1 MDCKK
6 HVDEMI
12 KRTGTAALLLA
23 LWVSTATGFEVC
35 RWETLS
41 QGAEERETAV
51 VEATTVDKDAVQL
64 IGVAQLSGITKDHSQ
79 QTHEFEEGVPA
90 NLFGGISALAY
101 DPERKVYLA
110 LPDRGPKDGAYDY
123 HCRFHELQID
133 IQPEAENPI
142 QANILATHLFDA
154 AGSSFP
160 GLSTAWEK
168 TATQQTRLDPEGIR
182 IGLDGDVFVS
192 DEYGPSILHFDR
204 TGQFRSSV
212 PVPQHFLV
220 EHPGASKPVEN
231 SQNSFGRQCNR
242 GMEGLA
248 ISSTKKTLFGIMQ
261 SPLLQDSRMK
271 KGKPTGLN
279 CRLLKI
285 DLNEPAAEAT
295 EYLYRLDAASNK
307 LNEILSVDDDRFL
320 VIERDGKPAT
330 DAKCK
335 TIQLISIRDATEI
348 QSHDRL
354 PPKATPA
361 GVTPVDKRVFI
372 DLLDPRFGLAG
383 EEMPEKIES
392 LCFGPTLEDGRRTLI
407 VVSDNDFLP
416 DQPTRIWVFGIHA
429 SAFDL
434 PEQDEPSPAK
444 DVDETSQR

>member
-1 MDCKK
+1 MNFKK
-6 HVDEMI
+6 YVGETI
-12 KRTGTAALLLA
+12 KRTGTVALLLTVA
-23 LWVSTATGFEVC
+23 VSSASGFEVC
-35 RWETLS
+35 RLETPD

-51 VEATTVDKDAVQL
+51 VEATTVDEDAVQL
-64 IGVAQLSGITKDHSQ
+64 IGVAQLSGTAKDHSQ
-79 QTHEFEEGVPA
+79 QTHEFEQGVPA

-133 IQPEAENPI
+133 IDPDAETPVRT
-142 QANILATHLFDA
+142 NILATHLLEADVN
-154 AGSSFP
+154 SFP
-160 GLSTAWEK
+160 GLSTARDK

-182 IGLDGDVFVS
+182 VGLDGDVFVS
-192 DEYGPSILHFDR
+192 DEYGPSILRFDR

-212 PVPQHFLV
+212 PVPKHFLV
-220 EHPGASKPVEN
+220 EHPGPSKPVEN

-271 KGKPTGLN
+271 KGKPSGLN

-285 DLNEPAAEAT
+285 DLNEPTEAT

-330 DAKCK
+330 AAKCK

-354 PPKATPA
+354 PAKETPA

-434 PEQDEPSPAK
+434 PDPNEPVPAK
-444 DVDETSQR
+444 TVDEISQR